1 MRAPPGEFAGYIR
14 GNVARIPN
22 YGERHRC
29 GETIPS
35 AFVESTV
42 DQVISKRM
50 VNKQQMRWSLAG
62 AQLFLQV
69 RSQVLNS
76 DLTADFRRWYP
87 GFTHRGGRVGP
98 AA

>member
-22 YGERHRC
+22 YGERDRC
-29 GETIPS
+29 GETISS

-42 DQVISKRM
+42 NQVIAKRM